1 MAGGKVTGAFSKFS
15 KKGPLEHQGI
25 VKFDFGGENKEGSFR
40 DDGWFFRRSYQ
51 EFLWEMVCLINT
63 EHGKWYV
70 YCPVLLFRHCQHLA
84 PADPKSANNTDG
96 RLLARPHGMFTYHV
110 SATGH
115 LLHPI
120 HQVFLAIHKAFQV
133 VNGRPLPAITSLLGV
148 IIAPVCP
155 PTYPFIIKAISGGDS
170 NQLHVFAS
178 KTGPTLKEPRKRPCL
193 SIRCCNNKIS
203 FLWCQRFWKTRPCRS
218 LFGWRG
224 KWHLCWL
231 VGVFF
236 WDTRVQSTR
245 VKGVALK
252 IHVCVWVEL

>member
-1 MAGGKVTGAFSKFS
+1 MYT
-15 KKGPLEHQGI
+15 
-25 VKFDFGGENKEGSFR
+25 
-40 DDGWFFRRSYQ
+40 
-51 EFLWEMVCLINT
+51 
-63 EHGKWYV
+63 
-70 YCPVLLFRHCQHLA
+70 VLLFRHCQHLA
-84 PADPKSANNTDG
+84 PADPKSAHCSQNSSIQAKHYRWSFACPSTW
-96 RLLARPHGMFTYHV
+96 HV
-110 SATGH
+110 YLHVPATGD

-203 FLWCQRFWKTRPCRS
+203 FLWCQRF
-218 LFGWRG
+218 
-224 KWHLCWL
+224 
-231 VGVFF
+231 
-236 WDTRVQSTR
+236 
-245 VKGVALK
+245 
-252 IHVCVWVEL
+252 